1 MIAFKNKIGYKYFI
15 NLTLKQK
22 HLSLHKELFL
32 KHIMAHKTLLNW
44 AFTVNCLLPD
54 IFWSDVFFLPG
65 LVFVS
70 VFDFFTFLCAVINLE
85 FQLLG
90 IETLK
95 L

>member
-1 MIAFKNKIGYKYFI
+1 
-15 NLTLKQK
+15 
-22 HLSLHKELFL
+22 
-32 KHIMAHKTLLNW
+32 MAHKTLLNW
-44 AFTVNCLLPD
+44 AFTVSCLLPD
-54 IFWSDVFFLPG
+54 TFWSDVFFLLC

-70 VFDFFTFLCAVINLE
+70 VFDLSAFLCAVINLE

>member
-1 MIAFKNKIGYKYFI
+1 MMTFKNKIVYKSFT
-15 NLTLKQK
+15 NLALKQK
-22 HLSLHKELFL
+22 YLNLHKKIFL

-54 IFWSDVFFLPG
+54 TFWSDVFFLPC

-70 VFDFFTFLCAVINLE
+70 VFDLSAFLCGVINLE